1 MNIPPLRESNQRAN
15 LLLSGVG
22 IAAAVLLAYNP
33 ALLAG
38 FVWDDQSVTR
48 NPQLDS
54 LRGLFQIWFSPGPN
68 GFEEHY
74 WPMVYTVFWFQRRI
88 WGLEPF
94 GFHLV
99 NILLHAANSC
109 ILWL

>member
-1 MNIPPLRESNQRAN
+1 MNIPPLRESSQRAN

-48 NPQLDS
+48 NLQLDS
-54 LRGLFQIWFSPGPN
+54 LRGLSQIWFSPSPN
-68 GFEEHY
+68 EFEEHRSEEHTSELQS
-74 WPMVYTVFWFQRRI
+74 PMYLVCRLL
-88 WGLEPF
+88 LEKKKTK
-94 GFHLV
+94 
-99 NILLHAANSC
+99 
-109 ILWL
+109 